1 MGKAVTVKWLIASV
15 VNQLPGK
22 AEANP
27 GRTLF
32 IPKLRNNRELFLH
45 WEHFFFLRKDKFP

>member
-32 IPKLRNNRELFLH
+32 IPKLRNNRELFFTLGAL
-45 WEHFFFLRKDKFP
+45 FFF

>member
-45 WEHFFFLRKDKFP
+45 WEHFFFFKKR